1 MKTDQDYDR
10 FVSEIQ
16 QLKKTCNNE
25 KLAHQSTI
33 DQLQV
38 SYDLNQEL
46 QNVIKSQSITIN
58 SLR

>member
-10 FVSEIQ
+10 LVTEIQ

-25 KLAHQSTI
+25 KLAHQGTI

-38 SYDLNQEL
+38 SYDLNQ
-46 QNVIKSQSITIN
+46 
-58 SLR
+58 